1 MQEVNAALKYASET
15 WLYEALGYCDEPLVS
30 IDYVGDTHGGT
41 VDASFTT
48 VMNKTMLKI
57 VVWYDNEAG
66 FTHQLG
72 RLIRLVASNL
82 EA

>member
-1 MQEVNAALKYASET
+1 M
-15 WLYEALGYCDEPLVS
+15 
-30 IDYVGDTHGGT
+30 GDTHGGT

-72 RLIRLVASNL
+72 RLIRLVASNI